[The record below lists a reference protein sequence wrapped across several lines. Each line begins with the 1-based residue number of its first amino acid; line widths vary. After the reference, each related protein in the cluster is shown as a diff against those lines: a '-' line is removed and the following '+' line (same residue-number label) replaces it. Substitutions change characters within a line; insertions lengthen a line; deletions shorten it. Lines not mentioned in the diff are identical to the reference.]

1 MLDNIKIRIEKK
13 KRKTASI
20 YIERNGSVSVYVPEH
35 LSDDEIAA
43 LLEAKHYQ
51 IYRNLAK
58 WKLLNENRIEREA
71 VNGESFLYRGRNY
84 YLQFSDDVKG
94 LELRDKH
101 FLVATGKSDK
111 LADLFKEFY
120 RDRGKEY
127 LPGRV
132 AHFAEK
138 MGLKPDEV
146 AILELKNRWASCSA
160 KRPKLNFHWK
170 VMMAPLTVID
180 YLIVHELA
188 HLKFAKHDAPFWN
201 EVDKVLPDYVKQ
213 KEWLRKY
220 GASLGV

>member
-1 MLDNIKIRIEKK
+1 MFDSVKLEIKRK

-20 YIERNGSVSVYVPEH
+20 YIERDGSVSVYVPEH
-35 LSDDEIAA
+35 LTDDEVAA
-43 LLEAKHYQ
+43 LVEGKQYQ
-51 IYRNLAK
+51 LYRNLAK
-58 WKLLNENRIEREA
+58 WQLLNETKVDREA

-84 YLQFSDDVKG
+84 YLQFSDAVKG
-94 LELRDKH
+94 IELRDKH
-101 FLVATGKSDK
+101 FLVEEGKQDK

-127 LPGRV
+127 LPERV
-132 AHFAEK
+132 THLAEK
-138 MGLKPDEV
+138 MGLKPEEV
-146 AILELKNRWASCSA
+146 QVLELKNRWASCSA

-188 HLKFAKHDAPFWN
+188 HLKHTKHDAPFWN
-201 EVDKVLPDYVKQ
+201 EVDKVMPDYAKQ
-213 KEWLRKY
+213 KEWLKRY